1 MAVICS
7 LSICSGYILRIKY
20 VHYFSGFY
28 IATGVCIVRE
38 VYRVYVE
45 LIFFSLECC
54 GLKI

>member
-7 LSICSGYILRIKY
+7 LSICSGYILCIKY